1 MSQETELELR
11 SLPENESM
19 TAEDIE
25 AQLRSIDDSCDDCP
39 RLREKVRRV
48 ERVEVKSRGRRLGR
62 FSGRGRTR
70 RPAKARVGRLR
81 DLDRLYI
88 EEQVEVVI

>member
-11 SLPENESM
+11 SLPENKSM
-19 TAEDIE
+19 TVDDIE
-25 AQLRSIDDSCDDCP
+25 TRLRSIDDSCDDCP

-48 ERVEVKSRGRRLGR
+48 ERVEVKIRGRRLDR
-62 FSGRGRTR
+62 VSGRGRTR

>member
-1 MSQETELELR
+1 MKSQTELNID
-11 SLPENESM
+11 STTENESM
-19 TAEDIE
+19 TVEDIE
-25 AQLRSIDDSCDDCP
+25 TQLRSIDESCDDCP

-48 ERVEVKSRGRRLGR
+48 ERDEVKSRGRRLGR
-62 FSGRGRTR
+62 VSDRGRTR

-81 DLDRLYI
+81 DLGRLYI